1 MSFKRCTL
9 VLLIQVS
16 EVLSQD
22 ILLSTEGPG
31 QTSIPHIVGDIREV
45 SLQVTFLAATE
56 KQKHFFIKLWPH
68 LQALPTCKR
77 QKARQGLADLSRSA
91 VSIELDLIK
100 N

>member
-1 MSFKRCTL
+1 MGQLSFKRYTL

-45 SLQVTFLAATE
+45 SLHVTFLAATDN
-56 KQKHFFIKLWPH
+56 QKHFF
-68 LQALPTCKR
+68 R
-77 QKARQGLADLSRSA
+77 
-91 VSIELDLIK
+91 
-100 N
+100 